1 MKPSSEID
9 QLIETVGRSADVLE
23 SATYDAVCDFIRQSQ
38 SSSGAFIDRGGDSD
52 WYYSLFGFMICKALN
67 LQPELQKL
75 EQFVLNSKNRNS
87 DNLIEWAVWVLL
99 RYSFKPRFF
108 FKLRI
113 TFQLVLQWLKGRK
126 GSNPVYLTFLSLLIV
141 NHFWGWAR
149 CISIQIDRLTST
161 FMLNDQS
168 PTSHMAAAMCI
179 RNQAGL
185 DTDDLTRVLLQNA
198 HPEGGFVSFS
208 DHETADML
216 STAVAAYALNKA
228 NYDMGSITAEGL
240 DFVSNQFDNGAFLS
254 GDGDTTRDLEY
265 TFYGLL
271 SLSAYTGQFNEQ

>member
-1 MKPSSEID
+1 MTPSSEID
-9 QLIETVGRSADVLE
+9 QLIETVGLSADVLE
-23 SATYDAVCDFIRQSQ
+23 PAAYEAVCDFVRQTQ
-38 SSSGAFIDRGGDSD
+38 SSSGAFIDRGGDPD
-52 WYYSLFGFMICKALN
+52 WYYSLFGYMISKALN
-67 LQPELQKL
+67 LQPALQKL

-87 DNLIEWAVWVLL
+87 DKLVEWAVWVLL

-108 FKLRI
+108 FKLKI
-113 TFQLVLQWLKGRK
+113 TFQLALQWMKGRK
-126 GSNPVYLTFLSLLIV
+126 GANPVYLTFLSLLII

-149 CISIQIDRLTST
+149 CISIRIDRLTSA

-185 DTDDLTRVLLQNA
+185 DTADLATVLLRNA
-198 HPEGGFVSFS
+198 HPEGGFVAFS
-208 DHETADML
+208 DHATADML

-228 NYDMGSITAEGL
+228 HFNMGPIAASGL
-240 DFVSNQFDNGAFLS
+240 DFVSNHFDQGAFLS

-271 SLSAYTGQFNEQ
+271 SLSAYTGQFNTR